1 MIDKIFHGFEK
12 TLAAV
17 LLFLISLVAV
27 LAVVEL
33 CVVLYRDLAGLRLFL
48 LNERGMFELF
58 GMFLMVLIAIE
69 LMASVYM
76 YMKDKSIHAELMLLI
91 AVTALTR
98 KVVVLDA
105 DAQDPMYLIGLAA
118 LLGTLIG
125 GYYLV
130 RRLGS
135 EYPIERDPT
144 PPSPEART
152 PE

>member
-17 LLFLISLVAV
+17 LLILIAIVAV
-27 LAVVEL
+27 LAVLEL

-48 LNERGMFELF
+48 LNDRGMFELF
-58 GMFLMVLIAIE
+58 GLFLTVLIAIE
-69 LMASVYM
+69 LMASIHM
-76 YMKDKSIHAELMLLI
+76 YMKDKSVHAELMLLI

-105 DAQDPMYLIGLAA
+105 DAYDPMYLIGLAA

-130 RRLGS
+130 RRLG
-135 EYPIERDPT
+135 PAHRIEHDP
-144 PPSPEART
+144 PPSEARP

>member
-12 TLAAV
+12 GLAAV
-17 LLFLISLVAV
+17 LLLLISIVAA

-33 CVVLYRDLAGLRLFL
+33 CFLLYRDLVGLRIFL
-48 LNERGMFELF
+48 LNERGMFDLF
-58 GMFLMVLIAIE
+58 GMFLIVLIAIE
-69 LMASVYM
+69 LMASIHM
-76 YMKDKSIHAELMLLI
+76 YMKDKSVHAELMLLI

-130 RRLGS
+130 RRLGPAHHV
-135 EYPIERDPT
+135 EHQP
-144 PPSPEART
+144 PPSEAHPPE
-152 PE
+152 